1 MIEDQNQAAKEL
13 ATKVVNDKTDQSIVI
28 TLSGGGAALALN
40 CDAETGVLM
49 YAMLQNALESNFK
62 NKRDFKRLT
71 RYARKLVDKAAE
83 GKL

>member
-62 NKRDFKRLT
+62 KQERFQATNQVCKKIS
-71 RYARKLVDKAAE
+71 
-83 GKL
+83 G